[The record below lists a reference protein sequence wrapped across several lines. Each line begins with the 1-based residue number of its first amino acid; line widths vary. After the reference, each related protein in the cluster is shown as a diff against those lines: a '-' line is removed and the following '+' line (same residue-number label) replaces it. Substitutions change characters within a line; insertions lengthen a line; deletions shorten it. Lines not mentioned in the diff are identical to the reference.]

1 MLSAEKERKNETYYL
16 LASVFRPA
24 VLGLDIMLH
33 RMALRVIPS
42 LSLAVTEDAVRRK
55 KRIVMFIPGLFA
67 FGVYRLAKHLL
78 PITTPVV
85 LLAVSSLV
93 AMITALLAYRVGR
106 TASWSV
112 IVRQDGL
119 RLLGWLAGWIGAVYG
134 IQLSLLVLTL
144 LWIMHYSY
152 LQHPDGPAMMAIIV
166 SCTSVA
172 RDAFEIGHV
181 RKLSVLGRPF
191 LTFPDGEQLRVF
203 VQRRA
208 RRLSPWVL
216 IGLGVGAGASLSGLA
231 IANEQGAVL
240 AQLLSV
246 SLLGGGLALCAY
258 FGGLHPAGSWL
269 HSLRQT
275 APGELLKY
283 WWWPGMAFASTY
295 YLVAMGVLLFVLR
308 QPTITLGSAAVMG
321 ALVAAMMAV
330 YGYYLGD
337 RRHVEDEQAPQLSSG
352 MLRCPFVMGI
362 LGKSVGADN
371 AAVGLA
377 LGKAGTKG

>member
-1 MLSAEKERKNETYYL
+1 
-16 LASVFRPA
+16 
-24 VLGLDIMLH
+24 MLH

-55 KRIVMFIPGLFA
+55 KRIVMFVPGLIA

-78 PITTPVV
+78 PLTEPLV

-93 AMITALLAYRVGR
+93 AMVTALLAYRVGR
-106 TASWSV
+106 AAPWLT

-119 RLLGWLAGWIGAVYG
+119 RLLSWLTGWIGAVYG

-152 LQHPDGPAMMAIIV
+152 LEHPDGPAMMAIII

-181 RKLSVLGRPF
+181 QKLSSLGRPF
-191 LTFPDGEQLRVF
+191 LTFPDGEQFRVM

-208 RRLSPWVL
+208 GHLGPWVL
-216 IGLGVGAGASLSGLA
+216 AGLGLGALTSLPGLA
-231 IANEQGAVL
+231 MGNEQGVAL
-240 AQLLSV
+240 AQLVSV
-246 SLLGGGLALCAY
+246 TLLGGGLALCAY
-258 FGGLHPAGSWL
+258 FGGLYPASSWL
-269 HSLRQT
+269 QSLRQT
-275 APGELLKY
+275 APGELMKY

-295 YLVAMGVLLFVLR
+295 YLVAMGVLLFVVR
-308 QPTITLGSAAVMG
+308 QPTVASGSAALMG
-321 ALVAAMMAV
+321 ALVAAVMAA

-362 LGKSVGADN
+362 LGKTVQTGDGADG
-371 AAVGLA
+371 ALA
-377 LGKAGTKG
+377 FGKSGTKG

>member
-1 MLSAEKERKNETYYL
+1 
-16 LASVFRPA
+16 
-24 VLGLDIMLH
+24 MLH

-55 KRIVMFIPGLFA
+55 KRIVMFVPGLVA
-67 FGVYRLAKHLL
+67 FGVYRLAKHLV
-78 PITTPVV
+78 PITEPLV
-85 LLAVSSLV
+85 LLAVSGLV
-93 AMITALLAYRVGR
+93 AMVTALLCYRVGR
-106 TASWSV
+106 TAPWST
-112 IVRQDGL
+112 IVQQDGVK
-119 RLLGWLAGWIGAVYG
+119 LLSWLAGWIGVVYG

-144 LWIMHYSY
+144 LWLMHYSY
-152 LQHPDGPAMMAIIV
+152 LQHPDGPAMMAIII

-191 LTFPDGEQLRVF
+191 LTFPDGAQLRTLM
-203 VQRRA
+203 QRRA
-208 RRLSPWVL
+208 GQVGPWAFAGL
-216 IGLGVGAGASLSGLA
+216 GIGLLTSLPGLASLS
-231 IANEQGAVL
+231 EQGAAL
-240 AQLLSV
+240 AQLV
-246 SLLGGGLALCAY
+246 TVTLLGGGLALCAY
-258 FGGLHPAGSWL
+258 FGGLYPASSWL

-295 YLVAMGVLLFVLR
+295 YLVAMGVLLFVVR
-308 QPTITLGSAAVMG
+308 QPAMTVGSAAVMG

-362 LGKSVGADN
+362 LGKSMSSDS
-371 AAVGLA
+371 AAGSLA
-377 LGKAGTKG
+377 LGKTGTKG